1 MEKHEFFINFWKQK
15 INGCSKNHN
24 EYIDLSMTFFKKVI
38 RPQLDHCST
47 MYLFRGWL
55 GNIVRFGFN
64 QKSQQKSRGSNTKA
78 LIDFIQ
84 KTEKGIEPMSTKVS
98 LFSLY

>member
-1 MEKHEFFINFWKQK
+1 
-15 INGCSKNHN
+15 
-24 EYIDLSMTFFKKVI
+24 MTFFKKVI

-84 KTEKGIEPMSTKVS
+84 KTEKGTNVNKS
-98 LFSLY
+98 LSFLFILT